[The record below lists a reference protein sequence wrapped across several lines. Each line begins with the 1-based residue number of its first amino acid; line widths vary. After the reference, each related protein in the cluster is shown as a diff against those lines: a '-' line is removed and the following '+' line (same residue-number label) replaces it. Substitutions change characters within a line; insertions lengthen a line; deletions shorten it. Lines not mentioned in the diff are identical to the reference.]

1 MSKEKKKKKGLAK
14 KIWFVIG
21 LVFFFTLGSLAAT
34 AQHEINGT
42 LGLMNQNT
50 KDDLD
55 NVDLSGIDMKFDSDV
70 INILLIGIDKSKK
83 RTANN
88 MEMNNTDTM
97 MIATMDLRHNKLK
110 LTSLMRDMYIPIAEP
125 KSTTSKLNSAYASGG
140 VKCLYK
146 TIAQNFGIKLDGY
159 AIVNL
164 DAFVSVINEI
174 GGVELDLTESE
185 AYNLNNT
192 NYIPKRRFR
201 NVVEGKQVLNGW
213 QALGYCQIR
222 HGKKGDPKWA
232 VYSKSGKADDYGR
245 TERQRLCM
253 QAMFKKVKSMSL
265 SKWMNIIKVVMPNIT
280 TDIKTDEI
288 YSYVLKIIQMGTTE
302 IEQFRLPVDGTFTEQ
317 TIGGQE
323 QLVPYIAAN
332 KKRLYD
338 FIYNK

>member
-1 MSKEKKKKKGLAK
+1 MSKKNKKKSLAK
-14 KIWFVIG
+14 RIWFIAG
-21 LVFFFTLGSLAAT
+21 LVFFFVIGSLVAT
-34 AQHEINGT
+34 AQHKIDGT
-42 LGLMNQNT
+42 LGLMNQST

-55 NVDLSGIDMKFDSDV
+55 TVDLSGIDMNFDSDV
-70 INILLIGIDKSKK
+70 INILLVGIDKSKK
-83 RTANN
+83 RTEHN

-125 KSTTSKLNSAYASGG
+125 KNTTAKLNSAYSAGG
-140 VKCLYK
+140 IKCLYK
-146 TIAQNFGIKLDGY
+146 TIAKNFGIKLDGY

-164 DAFVSVINEI
+164 DAFVSVVNEI

-185 AYNLNNT
+185 AYNLNHT
-192 NYIPKRRFR
+192 NYIPKRRYR

-232 VYSKSGKADDYGR
+232 VYSQSGKADDYGR

-253 QAMFKKVKSMSL
+253 QAMFRKVKSMSL
-265 SKWMNIIKVVMPNIT
+265 SKWMDIIGVVMPNIT
-280 TDIKTDEI
+280 TDITNDEI
-288 YSYVLKIIQMGTTE
+288 YSYVLKVIQMGTTE
-302 IEQFRLPVDGTFTEQ
+302 IEQFRLPVDGTFSEQ

-323 QLVPYIAAN
+323 QLVPDIASN
-332 KKRLYD
+332 KKQLYD
-338 FIYNK
+338 FIYAK

>member
-1 MSKEKKKKKGLAK
+1 MSKKNKKKSLAK
-14 KIWFVIG
+14 RIWFIAG
-21 LVFFFTLGSLAAT
+21 LVFFFVIGSLVAT
-34 AQHEINGT
+34 AQHKIDGT

-55 NVDLSGIDMKFDSDV
+55 TVDLSGIDMNFDSDV
-70 INILLIGIDKSKK
+70 INILLVGIDKSKK
-83 RTANN
+83 RTEHN

-125 KSTTSKLNSAYASGG
+125 KNTTAKLNSAYSAGG
-140 VKCLYK
+140 IKCLYK

-164 DAFVSVINEI
+164 DAFVSVVNEI

-192 NYIPKRRFR
+192 NYIPKRRYR

-232 VYSKSGKADDYGR
+232 VYSQSGKADDYGR

-265 SKWMNIIKVVMPNIT
+265 SKWMDIIRVVMPNIT
-280 TDIKTDEI
+280 TDITNDEI
-288 YSYVLKIIQMGTTE
+288 YSYVLKVIQMGTTE
-302 IEQFRLPVDGTFTEQ
+302 IDQFRLPVDGTFTEQ

-323 QLVPYIAAN
+323 QLVPDIASN
-332 KKRLYD
+332 KKQLYD
-338 FIYNK
+338 FIYAK